1 MELMV
6 RSFEELTCSQLYLLL
21 KARVDVFVVEQQCAY
36 AELDN
41 CDQRAVH
48 VWLEDEKGLA
58 AYLRVMDRGVRHEEV
73 SIGRVLSLRRHC
85 GLGRRILSEGIRVAR
100 EHFGARKIY
109 LEAQTAV
116 RRLYEEQGFAAISEE
131 FLEDGIPHVSMMLE
145 LLQED
150 GER

>member
-1 MELMV
+1 MS
-6 RSFEELTCSQLYLLL
+6 RNC
-21 KARVDVFVVEQQCAY
+21 RY

-48 VWLEDEKGLA
+48 VWLEDERGLA
-58 AYLRVMDRGVRHEEV
+58 ACLRVMDRGVRHEEV

-116 RRLYEEQGFAAISEE
+116 RALYEEQGFVAISGE
-131 FLEDGIPHVSMMLE
+131 FLEDGIAHVRMMLV
-145 LLQED
+145 LPQED
-150 GER
+150 GKR